1 MSWKDVFIILFILV
15 TFLLSVFNFRATQE
29 SIKHLYGNMDKID
42 KNFQMTQERF
52 EGVYDELDWNYETFQ
67 TLEPLF
73 VMLHKHDLE
82 TLNMLIKL
90 THEVEKNS
98 TSIELLEEAVGQCLA
113 QDEHL
118 WYHLK
123 QTRKVQNDI
132 FNILEETERVF
143 KEHYHGPRP
152 LLY

>member
-15 TFLLSVFNFRATQE
+15 TFLLGVFNFRASQE
-29 SIKHLYGNMDKID
+29 AVRHIYSNFERID
-42 KNFQMTQERF
+42 VNFQLSEEKF
-52 EGVYDELDWNYETFQ
+52 DGVYDELDWNYETFQ
-67 TLEPLF
+67 TLGPVLE
-73 VMLHKHDLE
+73 MLHKHDLE

-98 TSIELLEEAVGQCLA
+98 TSIELIEEAVGQCLA

-118 WYHLK
+118 WYHLQ

-132 FNILEETERVF
+132 FNILEEVERVF
-143 KEHYHGPRP
+143 KEHYHGPKP

>member
-1 MSWKDVFIILFILV
+1 
-15 TFLLSVFNFRATQE
+15 
-29 SIKHLYGNMDKID
+29 MDKID
-42 KNFQMTQERF
+42 QNFLLTQKMF
-52 EGVYDELDWNYETFQ
+52 EGVNDELDWNYETFQ
-67 TLEPLF
+67 TLGPMLD
-73 VMLHKHDLE
+73 MLHQHDMK
-82 TLNMLIKL
+82 TLDMLVRL
-90 THEVEKNS
+90 TQEVSKNS
-98 TSIELLEEAVGQCLA
+98 DAILKLEEDVQQCLA

>member
-1 MSWKDVFIILFILV
+1 
-15 TFLLSVFNFRATQE
+15 
-29 SIKHLYGNMDKID
+29 MDKID
-42 KNFQMTQERF
+42 QNFQMTQERF
-52 EGVYDELDWNYETFQ
+52 EGVYEELDWNYGTFQ
-67 TLEPLF
+67 TLGPMLE
-73 VMLHKHDLE
+73 MLHKHDLE

-118 WYHLK
+118 WHHLQ

-143 KEHYHGPRP
+143 KEHYHGPKP